1 MSLALQK
8 RQSRLRH
15 GTTYEDNYGY
25 TMNFYQPMLD
35 YLDAKAKGLKVEQPH
50 LPWNS
55 ERGLKQYR
63 SSNTVRKYN
72 ADEILRLSRTCAAR
86 ADEILLSF
94 RAQKRTPFSVQKL
107 VDATRVAKHLEPDTI
122 IERSRQR
129 RRRRQ
134 EELED
139 TIKRDTLKILQ
150 RIRKIE
156 LDNEVDQ
163 MSDDFKRSIRGKSAS
178 AIAQA
183 LLSESER
190 NIKTARQQ
198 EENYMS
204 QAMVRSSRAV
214 SRVRTS
220 RSTSPYEIEVLS
232 SGGGGGSGQLRS
244 HTLHVE
250 LMDDRLVDKLDH
262 RVSSSLHNVKR
273 QLSSLNQKTVEFYA
287 DSRCGIEDK
296 CWICRKVLRT
306 HPKLKDYTYIYWK
319 H

>member
-1 MSLALQK
+1 
-8 RQSRLRH
+8 
-15 GTTYEDNYGY
+15 
-25 TMNFYQPMLD
+25 MNFYQPMLD